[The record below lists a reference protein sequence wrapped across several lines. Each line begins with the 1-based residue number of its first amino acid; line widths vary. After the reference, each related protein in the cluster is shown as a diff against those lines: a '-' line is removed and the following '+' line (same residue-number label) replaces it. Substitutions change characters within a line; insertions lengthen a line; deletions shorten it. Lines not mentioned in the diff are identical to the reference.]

1 MTAASSERP
10 FRRIDAD
17 EVIATAARLAQ
28 RIRER
33 FPDSGLSRVAS
44 ELCAITLEAKSRAA
58 WLRKPNWAMRGT
70 AATLV
75 TLLLVIVTATIARIG
90 LPRRIETFQELV
102 QVLESGI
109 NDVVFV
115 GIAVF
120 FVTSLETRR
129 KRKRAL
135 DWIDELRSLAHIV
148 DMHQLTKDPDQFRS
162 DRVATPSSPNRSLTR
177 AELTRYLDYASELL
191 AVTSKVA
198 ALYAQDF
205 GDAGL
210 LAAVN
215 EIENLTAG
223 LARKIWQKIMILDA
237 VAPSVQLPDD

>member
-1 MTAASSERP
+1 MTDAPVTRP
-10 FRRIDAD
+10 LRRIDAD
-17 EVIATAARLAQ
+17 EVIATAERLAQ

-33 FPDSGLSRVAS
+33 FPDSGLARVAR
-44 ELCAITLEAKSRAA
+44 ELHAISVEAKERAV
-58 WLRKPNWAMRGT
+58 WLRAPNWLMRGV
-70 AATLV
+70 ATLLV
-75 TLLLVIVTATIARIG
+75 TLLLVIVIATLARIG

-148 DMHQLTKDPDQFRS
+148 DMHQLTKDPDQFRR
-162 DRVATPSSPNRSLTR
+162 DRVATPSSPTRSLTR
-177 AELTRYLDYASELL
+177 AELTRYLDYSSELL

-215 EIENLTAG
+215 EIENLTSG
-223 LARKIWQKIMILDA
+223 LARKIWQKLMVL
-237 VAPSVQLPDD
+237 